1 MQRWDIFCKVVDNYG
16 DIGVC
21 WRLARQ
27 LANEHGLAV
36 RLWVDEPGVAQ
47 RLIGGLDTS
56 LERQAIDGVEICRWV
71 EPFADEMVADVVI
84 EAFGCELPQSYLA
97 AMAALSS
104 PQPSPH
110 RGEGEKHV
118 WLNLEY
124 LSAET
129 WVTEFHLQ
137 PSPHPALLLT
147 KYFFFPGFTEQT
159 GGLIREQ
166 GLIKKR
172 DAFQNSSQ
180 AQATFWNKMAVAD
193 SAALKVSLFCYADA
207 PIVDL
212 LESMAAS
219 SQPVLCLVPDSG
231 ILPTIS
237 EYFGASSLKAG
248 VSVSKGNLTVQLL
261 PFLSQDDYDCLLWAC
276 DLNLVRGEDSWVRAL
291 WAAKPIIWQ
300 PYRQQQ
306 ETHLV
311 KLHAFLDL
319 YSAGLSEGA
328 SNVLRESHTRWC
340 SHSFAAENWQAILS
354 HLPELK
360 GHAIEQAEQLATYT
374 DLAAKLVIFCQNK
387 V

>member
-1 MQRWDIFCKVVDNYG
+1 
-16 DIGVC
+16 
-21 WRLARQ
+21 
-27 LANEHGLAV
+27 
-36 RLWVDEPGVAQ
+36 
-47 RLIGGLDTS
+47 
-56 LERQAIDGVEICRWV
+56 
-71 EPFADEMVADVVI
+71 
-84 EAFGCELPQSYLA
+84 
-97 AMAALSS
+97 MAES
-104 PQPSPH
+104 
-110 RGEGEKHV
+110 
-118 WLNLEY
+118 
-124 LSAET
+124 
-129 WVTEFHLQ
+129 HLR
-137 PSPHPALLLT
+137 PSPHPALPLT

-166 GLIKKR
+166 GLIRKR
-172 DAFQNSSQ
+172 AAFQNSSQ
-180 AQATFWNKMAVAD
+180 AQATFWKKLAVAD

-237 EYFGASSLKAG
+237 RYFGASPLKAG
-248 VSVSKGNLTVQLL
+248 DSTSKNNLTLQVL
-261 PFLSQDDYDCLLWAC
+261 PFLSQNDYDRLLWAC
-276 DLNLVRGEDSWVRAL
+276 DLNFVRGEDSWVRAL
-291 WAAKPIIWQ
+291 WAAKPMIWQ

-311 KLHAFLDL
+311 KLQAFLDL

-340 SHSFAAENWQAILS
+340 SHSFAAENWQAILA

-360 GHAIEQAEQLATYT
+360 GHAIEQAKQLAAHA